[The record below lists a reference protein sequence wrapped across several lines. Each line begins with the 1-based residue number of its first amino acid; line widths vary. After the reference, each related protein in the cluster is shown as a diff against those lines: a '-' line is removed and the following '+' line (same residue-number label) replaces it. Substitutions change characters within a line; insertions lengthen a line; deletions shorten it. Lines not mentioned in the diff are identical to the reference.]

1 MKAARIILL
10 YLLVPLILVST
21 YGGCGGSGGNG
32 PQPTPTPSPTPQP
45 TPQPGACNS
54 PALNSPYVNGTT
66 EEFYSFTQTGS
77 TLDTKLFSNGSTVF
91 IIVND
96 GSSIFGFRGVPGGAG
111 TSCELFSASA
121 DYDMD
126 GAFDE
131 TVASFASSCLR
142 LSGGSE
148 FTFIEGPSEVDASQE
163 FENNLLLLYNQVFFF
178 NVSDPL
184 DCQSI
189 DPVEGSG
196 IYESLLSQ
204 LEAQGNT
211 L

>member
-1 MKAARIILL
+1 MKTAKRILI
-10 YLLVPLILVST
+10 YLLAPLILVSA
-21 YGGCGGSGGNG
+21 YGGCGGSGGGN
-32 PQPTPTPSPTPQP
+32 PQPMPTPTPQP

-54 PALNSPYVNGTT
+54 PALDTPYVNGLT

-91 IIVND
+91 VIVND
-96 GSSIFGFRGVPGGAG
+96 GSSIFGFRGVPAGAG
-111 TSCELFSASA
+111 TSCELFSASV

-126 GAFDE
+126 GTFDE
-131 TVASFASSCLR
+131 TAEGFASACLR
-142 LSGGSE
+142 LQNGSE
-148 FTFIEGPSEVDASQE
+148 FTFIDGPSRVSASQQ
-163 FENNLLLLYNQVFFF
+163 FENGMLLLYNQVAFF
-178 NVSDPL
+178 NISEPL
-184 DCQSI
+184 DCGSI

-196 IYESLLSQ
+196 IYESLLAE